1 VDHKFK
7 SNTTPHLP
15 PATTRLPPWLW
26 TSTFQQQMM
35 KKMTLLE
42 VLMARTTHLLLEP
55 TPREMLVEH
64 LLCISTWQDMNK
76 VRQFGAPLHTE
87 LWY

>member
-1 VDHKFK
+1 MALD
-7 SNTTPHLP
+7 L
-15 PATTRLPPWLW
+15 
-26 TSTFQQQMM
+26 TFQQQMM

-55 TPREMLVEH
+55 TLEPTPWEILLEH
-64 LLCISTWQDMNK
+64 LLCISTLQNMNQ

>member
-1 VDHKFK
+1 
-7 SNTTPHLP
+7 
-15 PATTRLPPWLW
+15 
-26 TSTFQQQMM
+26 MM

-64 LLCISTWQDMNK
+64 LLCISTWQDTNQ
-76 VRQFGAPLHTE
+76 VRQFCAPLHTE